1 MSRRTPQVPG
11 SPRSERGF
19 AEHVRSENICTWDLT
34 GPRMFKG
41 STEQKVGKPGCPR
54 NLGRVPR
61 TVLDRRL
68 GKWEGWVWA
77 HPEGPATWSRRDRR
91 GSGLARPDPG
101 TGEQRDHS
109 FIHSFIHRGAS
120 LPPPTL
126 LGTEPGL
133 TGREGALPLT
143 SAFHLPDQAVSPGW
157 VSLTGTHA
165 AEGHDSLPC
174 T

>member
-34 GPRMFKG
+34 GPRTIKG
-41 STEQKVGKPGCPR
+41 STEQKVGKLGCPR
-54 NLGRVPR
+54 NLGCVPG

-91 GSGLARPDPG
+91 GSGLARAPTQAPASS
-101 TGEQRDHS
+101 EIIHS
-109 FIHSFIHRGAS
+109 FIHSSWS
-120 LPPPTL
+120 LPAPPPTL